1 MIDMHADPK
10 RMIFGKHRAKLGRD
24 SLWQEN
30 RDARA
35 DAEKL
40 DMRDRAQAAQN
51 FLELIF
57 AENERIAAA
66 QKHVAHFGVLFEV
79 AERFLEI
86 GVQFLFANTADDAA
100 ARAISTIT
108 RTAIGHEKEYPV
120 GIAMHEPWH
129 RHVRIFTTWIGHVVR
144 RRPRFLDPRND
155 LTPDRIVR
163 ISFARNQIEKMGRD
177 GEREL
182 IAGEQDAAAFFLA
195 EIEMLLELSEGRNSV
210 LKLPLPIVPELR
222 YDSAI
227 VGPVTGRVRHELFP
241 IAIP

>member
-1 MIDMHADPK
+1 L
-10 RMIFGKHRAKLGRD
+10 R
-24 SLWQEN
+24 QEN
-30 RDARA
+30 WNARA
-35 DAEKL
+35 YPQKFDV
-40 DMRDRAQAAQN
+40 RDRAQAAQN
-51 FLELIF
+51 FLELIV

-86 GVQFLFANTADDAA
+86 GVQFLFPNTADDAT

-129 RHVRIFTTWIGHVVR
+129 RHVRIFAARIGHVVG
-144 RRPRFLDPRND
+144 RPPSFFNTRND

-195 EIEMLLELSEGRNSV
+195 KIDMSLQLSERGDSV
-210 LKLPLPIVPELR
+210 FKLPFPIVPELR
-222 YDSAI
+222 GGPAI
-227 VGPVTGRVRHELFP
+227 AGPITGRVRDELFP
-241 IAIP
+241 VPFLFRKSEHCVS

>member
-1 MIDMHADPK
+1 MIL
-10 RMIFGKHRAKLGRD
+10 RQHRAKLRRD

-51 FLELIF
+51 FLKLIV

-66 QKHVAHFGVLFEV
+66 QEHVAHFGVLFEV

-86 GVQFLFANTADDAA
+86 GVQFLFANTADDAT

-108 RTAIGHEKEYPV
+108 RATIGHEKEYPV

-163 ISFARNQIEKMGRD
+163 ISFSRNQIEKMGRD

-195 EIEMLLELSEGRNSV
+195 KIKMLLELSERRDPV
-210 LKLPLPIVPELR
+210 FELPFPI
-222 YDSAI
+222 
-227 VGPVTGRVRHELFP
+227 GPKFRRHIRPITRRVREELFP